1 MKRVVIIVLIVAV
14 AILGLNFLS
23 KSSED
28 KVNNDP
34 NNKASATQS
43 GIEARSFGTG
53 PVEVVEYADFQC
65 PGCAS
70 FFPVVSQV
78 KEANKDKITFK
89 FKHFPLQ
96 TIHPN
101 ARAAHRAA
109 QAAANQGKFWELH
122 DLLYQN
128 QTSWN
133 NSTNAAGI
141 FETFAGQIGL
151 DMERYQADVAS
162 SDTNSVINA
171 DVAEAGTKN
180 VTGTP
185 TFFIDGK
192 EISVQDLQTVEAFTK
207 KIDEA
212 FAAKQQ

>member
-1 MKRVVIIVLIVAV
+1 MKRVVIIVLIVAI

-23 KSSED
+23 KSSDE
-28 KVNNDP
+28 KVNSDP

-43 GIEARSFGTG
+43 GIEARSFGNG
-53 PVEVVEYADFQC
+53 PVEVVEFADFEC

-70 FFPVVSQV
+70 FFPVVRQV
-78 KEANKDKITFK
+78 KEINKDKITFK
-89 FKHFPLQ
+89 FRHFPLQ

-128 QTSWN
+128 QTSWK

-151 DMERYQADVAS
+151 DIERYQADVAS

-171 DVAEAGTKN
+171 DVAEGGSKN

-192 EISVQDLQTVEAFTK
+192 EVNIQDLQTVEAFNK
-207 KIDEA
+207 AIEDA
-212 FAAKQQ
+212 FAARQQ